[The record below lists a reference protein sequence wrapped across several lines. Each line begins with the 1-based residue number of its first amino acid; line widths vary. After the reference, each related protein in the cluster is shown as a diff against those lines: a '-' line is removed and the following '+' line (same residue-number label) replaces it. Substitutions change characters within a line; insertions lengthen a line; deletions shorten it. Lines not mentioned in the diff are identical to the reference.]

1 MTKSRW
7 ADYEAARAYYRS
19 HPAVVSPRRPMPRR
33 ARALMVGTMIAGV
46 AAAFAL
52 TPAAALATPGKYL
65 GAVGAWT
72 FYNEAKK
79 YLMTGDIDLNAA
91 TLRMTL
97 HTSASNA
104 ATATLSTIG
113 SVTNEVTEANG
124 YSSSGKALTYTWT
137 VGASASEYR
146 LDATALIWTATGG
159 NIANVKFAVISVQGA
174 SAGAR
179 KLLCR
184 SQLSTSQFTVTTGN
198 TLTITPDPLGIFEL
212 N

>member
-1 MTKSRW
+1 M
-7 ADYEAARAYYRS
+7 AA
-19 HPAVVSPRRPMPRR
+19 
-33 ARALMVGTMIAGV
+33 
-46 AAAFAL
+46 
-52 TPAAALATPGKYL
+52 
-65 GAVGAWT
+65 GAWT

-104 ATATLSTIG
+104 NTATLSTIG
-113 SVTNEVTEANG
+113 SVNNEVTESNG
-124 YSSSGKALTYTWT
+124 YSSSGKALTYTFT

-146 LDATALIWTATGG
+146 LDATAVIWTATGG
-159 NIANVKFAVISVQGA
+159 NIANVKFAVISV
-174 SAGAR
+174 AGG

-184 SQLSTSQFTVTTGN
+184 SQLSTSQFTITTGN
-198 TLTITPDPLGIFEL
+198 TLTITPDALGIFEV

>member
-1 MTKSRW
+1 MTNSRF
-7 ADYEAARAYYRS
+7 AAYQAARAYYREK
-19 HPAVVSPRRPMPRR
+19 PAVVSPRRPLSKR
-33 ARALMVGTMIAGV
+33 ARAFMVGTMLAGV
-46 AAAFAL
+46 AAVVVLA
-52 TPAAALATPGKYL
+52 PAAAVAAPAKYL

-79 YLMTGDIDLNAA
+79 YLMTGDIDLNAS
-91 TLRMTL
+91 TIRMSL
-97 HTSASNA
+97 FTSASNA

-113 SVTNEVTEANG
+113 SISNEVSEANG
-124 YSSSGKALTYTWT
+124 YSSSGKALTYTWS

-146 LDATALIWTATGG
+146 LDATAVIWTATGG
-159 NIANVKFAVISVQGA
+159 NIANIKYAVLWVTGA

-184 SQLSTSQFTVTTGN
+184 SQLSTSQFTVTQNN
-198 TLTITPDPLGIFEL
+198 TLTITPDALGIFEL